1 MVIYE
6 SLSEQCLLLQCL
18 CCGHFLLLLYE
29 YYLQE
34 CFQSFFFLG
43 RHLQHMEVPRL
54 GVKSELQLPAYA
66 AATATHGPFQSE
78 IFVDYGIFI
87 ILFLQIFFL
96 LFPLSQ
102 DTFVCITS
110 FLFLFPQL
118 LALLFSPFNHSC
130 CLWVIFQSYFI
141 SLIHPQLCPSTFQ
154 SFFCF
159 LYFSY

>member
-1 MVIYE
+1 MKASQNNAYYCSAFAVVIFYCCYMSTIFKSVF
-6 SLSEQCLLLQCL
+6 SL
-18 CCGHFLLLLYE
+18 
-29 YYLQE
+29 
-34 CFQSFFFLG
+34 FFFLG

-102 DTFVCITS
+102 DTFVCIAS

-130 CLWVIFQSYFI
+130 CLWVIFQSYI
-141 SLIHPQLCPSTFQ
+141 SSH
-154 SFFCF
+154 
-159 LYFSY
+159 